1 MPVQRSCGPMRITTV
16 ERGAASAAL
25 AFSPWELGLCAGCG
39 QMMRRYGRNAAVY
52 CNVCRSV
59 LNGR

>member
-1 MPVQRSCGPMRITTV
+1 MPVQGSRDPMRITTV
-16 ERGAASAAL
+16 ERAPASAAL
-25 AFSPWELGLCAGCG
+25 GCPPWELGLCAGCG
-39 QMMRRYGRNAAVY
+39 QLMRRYGWNAAMY